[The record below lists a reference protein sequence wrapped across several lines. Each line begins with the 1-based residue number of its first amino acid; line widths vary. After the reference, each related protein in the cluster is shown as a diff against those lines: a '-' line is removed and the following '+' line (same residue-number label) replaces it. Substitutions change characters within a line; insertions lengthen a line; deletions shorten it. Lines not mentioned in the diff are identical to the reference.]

1 MEIFLIH
8 YEWNDLCILNNDN
21 MIFRKNIN
29 TEKGYYYY
37 ENNLLVVKWDN
48 WEEKNY
54 FIKYNDIY
62 IDKNIKYEIQI
73 ENIFFKNEIKIYVM
87 ISDDIVVINKSLN
100 KSSNRYN
107 YELKN
112 NILVIKDKNNII
124 EYFYKNDDNYYE
136 LEYYLSKKNNISND
150 NNIND
155 TSNLCNLNIENKNE
169 EFINNKNIYT
179 LIDNIFYSK
188 DFLNKKDINS
198 SKDYFLISII
208 IIINVKIF
216 F

>member
-1 MEIFLIH
+1 
-8 YEWNDLCILNNDN
+8 
-21 MIFRKNIN
+21 
-29 TEKGYYYY
+29 
-37 ENNLLVVKWDN
+37 
-48 WEEKNY
+48 
-54 FIKYNDIY
+54 
-62 IDKNIKYEIQI
+62 
-73 ENIFFKNEIKIYVM
+73 M

-155 TSNLCNLNIENKNE
+155 TSN
-169 EFINNKNIYT
+169 FM
-179 LIDNIFYSK
+179 
-188 DFLNKKDINS
+188 
-198 SKDYFLISII
+198 
-208 IIINVKIF
+208 
-216 F
+216 